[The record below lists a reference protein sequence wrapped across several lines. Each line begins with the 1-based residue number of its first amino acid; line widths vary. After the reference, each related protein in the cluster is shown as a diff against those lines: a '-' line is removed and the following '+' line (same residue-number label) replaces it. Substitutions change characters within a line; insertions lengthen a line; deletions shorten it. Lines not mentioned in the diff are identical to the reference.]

1 MVAFRRRVAAPVAQP
16 PVALE
21 GGAGGPRRGGTD
33 RAAAPAGA
41 LVRRVAPGAPRARGL
56 HARSARAD
64 TDRGVGGMGSV
75 AVSAH
80 VAGAGYVEA
89 MERDPADRE
98 YRRAFLELAL
108 TRVAPGGRI

>member
-21 GGAGGPRRGGTD
+21 GGAGGPRRGGTG

-41 LVRRVAPGAPRARGL
+41 LVRRVAPGAHRALGL
-56 HARSARAD
+56 HARAARAD

-75 AVSAH
+75 AGRAH
-80 VAGAGYVEA
+80 VAGPGYVGGR
-89 MERDPADRE
+89 ERDPTHRE
-98 YRRAFLELAL
+98 E
-108 TRVAPGGRI
+108 